1 MHCKECDA
9 YIPASSKF
17 CSECGNSTSWGS
29 SHGDSN
35 PYPTPQAGTDSTCV
49 GSAIAGVIA
58 LLFPLFG
65 VTGVIAIVCG
75 VKGRSSADE
84 TGAGG
89 RGLATL
95 GIVLGFLS
103 LLRMVLGFLT
113 LASMTR

>member
-1 MHCKECDA
+1 MYCKECGEQ
-9 YIPASSKF
+9 ISSSSKF
-17 CSECGNSTSWGS
+17 CSECGGSTSWGS
-29 SHGDSN
+29 SHSDSN
-35 PYPTPQAGTDSTCV
+35 PYPPRQAGTDSMCV

-75 VKGRSSADE
+75 VKGRSSAGE
-84 TGAGG
+84 TGTGG

-103 LLRMVLGFLT
+103 LLRLILGFLT
-113 LASMTR
+113 LVSMTR